1 MDKIVLLCGKLFCST
16 TGTVK
21 EKVAVT
27 VEGEKITAICPVEQA
42 DTAGCTV
49 YDLGDKFVTPGLIDA
64 HVHTIWDGEVEFMDC
79 INKGTI
85 GDLTIRSMLLAKK
98 DLMAGFTTIRD
109 EGSYGFADIAVR
121 NAIDRGEIDGPRM
134 FVSGEAISST
144 GGHSDGWLAPQITGK
159 CQSGVIIDGPDA
171 GRRAARYNLKY
182 GADQIKIMATGGVG
196 NPGEPGAIEL
206 TFEEMKAILDVAN
219 SRGRISS
226 AHAHGA
232 QGIKNAI
239 RAGITS
245 IEHGMLMDDE
255 CVELMARHGTYLV
268 PTIIAGQRINE
279 NGVAAGL
286 PAEVVE
292 KSVRCLQGHRE
303 NLRKCR
309 QAGVK
314 ICFGTDAGTINEN
327 GVAAGL
333 PAEVVE
339 KSVRCLQGHRENLR
353 KCRQAG
359 VKICFG
365 TDAGTSFNYHGKQA
379 YEFSLMVDFGFTVA
393 QVLQA
398 ATATNAQL
406 LGWQDKVGSVEPG
419 KLADIAAF
427 DGDPFADISSMQRC
441 SFVMKG
447 GKVYKA

>member
-27 VEGEKITAICPVEQA
+27 VEGEKITAVCPVEQA

-314 ICFGTDAGTINEN
+314 ICFGTDAGT
-327 GVAAGL
+327 
-333 PAEVVE
+333 
-339 KSVRCLQGHRENLR
+339 
-353 KCRQAG
+353 
-359 VKICFG
+359 
-365 TDAGTSFNYHGKQA
+365 SFNYHGKQA

>member
-27 VEGEKITAICPVEQA
+27 VEGEKITAVCPVEQA

-64 HVHTIWDGEVEFMDC
+64 LVHTIWDGEVEFMDC

-314 ICFGTDAGTINEN
+314 ICFGTDAGT
-327 GVAAGL
+327 
-333 PAEVVE
+333 
-339 KSVRCLQGHRENLR
+339 
-353 KCRQAG
+353 
-359 VKICFG
+359 
-365 TDAGTSFNYHGKQA
+365 SFNYHGKQA

-427 DGDPFADISSMQRC
+427 DGDPFDDISSMQRC

>member
-1 MDKIVLLCGKLFCST
+1 M
-16 TGTVK
+16 
-21 EKVAVT
+21 
-27 VEGEKITAICPVEQA
+27 
-42 DTAGCTV
+42 
-49 YDLGDKFVTPGLIDA
+49 
-64 HVHTIWDGEVEFMDC
+64 
-79 INKGTI
+79 
-85 GDLTIRSMLLAKK
+85 
-98 DLMAGFTTIRD
+98 
-109 EGSYGFADIAVR
+109 
-121 NAIDRGEIDGPRM
+121 
-134 FVSGEAISST
+134 
-144 GGHSDGWLAPQITGK
+144 
-159 CQSGVIIDGPDA
+159 
-171 GRRAARYNLKY
+171 
-182 GADQIKIMATGGVG
+182 
-196 NPGEPGAIEL
+196 
-206 TFEEMKAILDVAN
+206 EMKAILDVAN

-314 ICFGTDAGTINEN
+314 ICFGTDAGT
-327 GVAAGL
+327 
-333 PAEVVE
+333 
-339 KSVRCLQGHRENLR
+339 
-353 KCRQAG
+353 
-359 VKICFG
+359 
-365 TDAGTSFNYHGKQA
+365 SFNYHGKQA

-427 DGDPFADISSMQRC
+427 DGDPFDDISSMQRC

>member
-27 VEGEKITAICPVEQA
+27 VEGEKITAVCPVEQA

-314 ICFGTDAGTINEN
+314 ICFGTDAGT
-327 GVAAGL
+327 
-333 PAEVVE
+333 
-339 KSVRCLQGHRENLR
+339 
-353 KCRQAG
+353 
-359 VKICFG
+359 
-365 TDAGTSFNYHGKQA
+365 SFNYHGKQA

-427 DGDPFADISSMQRC
+427 DGDPFDDISSMQRC

>member
-27 VEGEKITAICPVEQA
+27 VEGEKITAVCPVEQA

-279 NGVAAGL
+279 
-286 PAEVVE
+286 
-292 KSVRCLQGHRE
+292 H
-303 NLRKCR
+303 
-309 QAGVK
+309 
-314 ICFGTDAGTINEN
+314 

-427 DGDPFADISSMQRC
+427 DGDPFDDISSMQRC

>member
-27 VEGEKITAICPVEQA
+27 VEGEKITAVCPVEQA

-314 ICFGTDAGTINEN
+314 ICFGTDAGT
-327 GVAAGL
+327 
-333 PAEVVE
+333 
-339 KSVRCLQGHRENLR
+339 
-353 KCRQAG
+353 
-359 VKICFG
+359 
-365 TDAGTSFNYHGKQA
+365 SFNYHGKQA

-427 DGDPFADISSMQRC
+427 DGDPFDDISSMQRC
-441 SFVMKG
+441 NFVMKG

>member
-27 VEGEKITAICPVEQA
+27 VEGEKITAVCPVEQA

-314 ICFGTDAGTINEN
+314 ICFGTDAGT
-327 GVAAGL
+327 
-333 PAEVVE
+333 
-339 KSVRCLQGHRENLR
+339 
-353 KCRQAG
+353 
-359 VKICFG
+359 
-365 TDAGTSFNYHGKQA
+365 SFNYHGKQA

-441 SFVMKG
+441 NFVMKG

>member
-314 ICFGTDAGTINEN
+314 ICFGTDAGT
-327 GVAAGL
+327 
-333 PAEVVE
+333 
-339 KSVRCLQGHRENLR
+339 
-353 KCRQAG
+353 
-359 VKICFG
+359 
-365 TDAGTSFNYHGKQA
+365 SFNYHGKQA